1 MGETQKRSAIL
12 TVASRLFAEKGYA
25 NTPTSEIARE
35 AGVAEGT
42 LYHHFGSKD
51 GIFLSIFNDTVN
63 GYIAG
68 VEGLIG
74 SGKNGRESLTDLIRH
89 HFDYLQ
95 AHQSQFLTIL
105 RESPERIG
113 RRKTASAAIRR
124 KKLGHLTELMTEIVE
139 RGSADGTLLL
149 RYSARDTA
157 ELLRGILYGT
167 TRHKMLGIIDVPL
180 ARLAEM
186 LEDFCRRALAPLLAG
201 DGAKRQGGGNP

>member
-1 MGETQKRSAIL
+1 MVETRKRSAIL
-12 TVASRLFAEKGYA
+12 SVASRLFAEKGYA

-51 GIFLSIFNDTVN
+51 GIFLSIFNETVD

-74 SGKNGRESLTDLIRH
+74 RGKNGRESLIDLIQH

-124 KKLGHLTELMTEIVE
+124 KKLGRLTSLMTEIVE

-157 ELLRGILYGT
+157 EMLRGILYGT

-186 LEDFCRRALAPLLAG
+186 LEDFCRQALATPAG
-201 DGAKRQGGGNP
+201 DGAKRQVGGTA

>member
-1 MGETQKRSAIL
+1 MVETQKRSAIL

-51 GIFLSIFNDTVN
+51 GIFLSIFNETVD

-74 SGKNGRESLTDLIRH
+74 RGKNGRESLIDLVRH

-95 AHQSQFLTIL
+95 AHQPQFLTIL

-124 KKLGHLTELMTEIVE
+124 KKLGRLTALMTDILE

-149 RYSARDTA
+149 NHSARDTA
-157 ELLRGILYGT
+157 EMLRGILYGT
-167 TRHKMLGIIDVPL
+167 TRHKLLGIIDVPL

-186 LEDFCRRALAPLLAG
+186 LEDFCMKALAIPAG
-201 DGAKRQGGGNP
+201 NGAKRQGGINH